1 MKRILVV
8 APSLNDAVYNQRVR
22 MFISPLEKRGFAVD
36 TVKYPRFLERRRLFS
51 RLEPYDAIWV
61 VRKRLD
67 PFSAEILRRSPRP
80 MIFDF
85 DDAVMIRSRERRG
98 TFRSR
103 SRERNFFRTLK
114 VADAVLAGSSHLAEL
129 ARPFNPHVH
138 VVPTGVNVGSYPVK
152 NYAEGP
158 QSPIRLVWIGSAS
171 TLRFL
176 VSQRALF
183 RRITEIWPEVCLRI
197 ICNRFPDW
205 DDLPIEKV
213 IWSPTI
219 EGVSLSKS
227 DIGISPLPDTPFTRG
242 KCGFKLIQ
250 YMAAGLP
257 VVTTPVGAHTEIVK
271 DGLNGLFAE
280 GEDEWLK
287 AVGRLVEDRAL
298 RERFGLA
305 GRKRV
310 EERYDVSVLVEDI
323 GSVLAALTAR

>member
-8 APSLNDAVYNQRVR
+8 TPSLTNAVYHQRVR
-22 MFISPLEKRGFAVD
+22 MFIAPLEKRGFAVD
-36 TVKYPRFLERRRLFS
+36 TVRYPGFLDRRRLFS
-51 RLEPYDAIWV
+51 HLESYDAIWV

-67 PFSAEILRRSPRP
+67 PFSAAILRRSPRP
-80 MIFDF
+80 MVFDF

-98 TFRSR
+98 SFRSR
-103 SRERNFFRTLK
+103 SREWKFFRTLK
-114 VADAVLAGSSHLAEL
+114 VADAVMAGSSHLADL
-129 ARPFNPHVH
+129 ARPCNPHVH
-138 VVPTGVNVGSYPVK
+138 VVPTGVNVRSYPVK

-158 QSPIRLVWIGSAS
+158 QSPIRLVWVGSSS

-176 VSQRALF
+176 VRQHALF
-183 RRITEIWPEVCLRI
+183 RRLTEIWPEVRLRVV
-197 ICNRFPDW
+197 CNRFPEWGDIP
-205 DDLPIEKV
+205 LEKV
-213 IWSPTI
+213 IWSSAI
-219 EGVSLSKS
+219 EGSALAES

-257 VVTTPVGAHTEIVK
+257 VVTTPVGAHTEIVS
-271 DGLNGLFAE
+271 NGVNGFFAE
-280 GEDEWLK
+280 GQDEWLK

-298 RERFGLA
+298 RERLGLA

-323 GSVLAALTAR
+323 ASVLTTLTAG

>member
-1 MKRILVV
+1 MKRILVIT
-8 APSLNDAVYNQRVR
+8 PSLDDSVYNQRVR
-22 MFISPLEKRGFAVD
+22 MFISPLEKRGFVVD
-36 TVKYPRFLERRRLFS
+36 PVRYPRFLKRRRLFS
-51 RLEPYDAIWV
+51 RLEPYDAVWV

-67 PFSAEILRRSPRP
+67 PFSAGILRRSPRP
-80 MIFDF
+80 VVFDF
-85 DDAVMIRSRERRG
+85 DDAVMIRSREKRG

-103 SRERNFFRTLK
+103 SREWKFFRTLK
-114 VADAVLAGSSHLAEL
+114 VADAVLAGSSHLADL

-138 VVPTGVNVGSYPVK
+138 VVPTGVDVSSYPIK

-158 QSPIRLVWIGSAS
+158 QRPIRLVWVGSAG

-176 VSQRALF
+176 MSQHALF
-183 RRITEIWPEVCLRI
+183 RRITEIWPEVRLRV
-197 ICNRFPDW
+197 ICNRFPEW
-205 DDLPIEKV
+205 DDVPLEKV
-213 IWSPTI
+213 IWSSTI
-219 EGVSLSKS
+219 ERGALSES

-257 VVTTPVGAHTEIVK
+257 IVTTPVGAHTEIVK
-271 DGLNGLFAE
+271 DGLNGFFAE
-280 GEDEWLK
+280 GQEEWLK

-323 GSVLAALTAR
+323 ASVLSALTAR